1 MKLVGPALAIVVAI
15 GVASPAPAATP
26 EVAAAQQL
34 SAAEQAARTTFR
46 AALTAAQLQVNAAL
60 GDVEL
65 AVTGAASPLEA
76 GDELFAALEA
86 FQRAVFVAENLA
98 SNARAEAAKAALATL
113 GANLG
118 GIYPEAFYPGL
129 GTPRERFE
137 AAIAKD
143 TAKAYAKLA
152 KRLGKVIARF
162 AAQGFALNVR
172 LRTPT
177 YTASRTW
184 SETTVDFVLALP
196 PTVDL
201 VVVWSDLAT
210 LGDGQLRASG
220 SGLPAHGPGRDRA
233 DRCGGPRAPR
243 GGRRHR
249 SAGRAGR
256 RPVVDRSRRRR
267 ARRRRVR
274 GGCEP
279 GSHAGR
285 RLRDR
290 LAMRRRT

>member
-1 MKLVGPALAIVVAI
+1 MKPVGPALAIVVAIVFAI

-76 GDELFAALEA
+76 GNELFAALEP

-113 GANLG
+113 GANLA

-143 TAKAYAKLA
+143 AAKAYAKLA
-152 KRLGKVIARF
+152 KRIGKVIARF

-172 LRTPT
+172 LRTPA

-184 SETTVDFVLALP
+184 SETTVDFILALP

-201 VVVWSDLAT
+201 AVVWSGLAT
-210 LGDGQLRASG
+210 LGEGQLRASG
-220 SGLPAHGPGRDRA
+220 SGFQLTGPVETGPIEVLVLAHPGVDVVIDRQVVPV
-233 DRCGGPRAPR
+233 D
-243 GGRRHR
+243 GRW
-249 SAGRAGR
+249 STDLDGDALAEGVY
-256 RPVVDRSRRRR
+256 VVAASQGLTQGD
-267 ARRRRVR
+267 AFAI
-274 GGCEP
+274 G
-279 GSHAGR
+279 
-285 RLRDR
+285 LR
-290 LAMRRRT
+290 